1 MKFFDKN
8 INQEILKDKMAKGI
22 ANGILTSQNMF
33 SKYMG
38 VFTQKWKPKQQWI
51 FLCVVCLFFGGV
63 SITTIVIPFK
73 TKGRIKLTI
82 PNSITGVTNINQ
94 QKGLFTIT
102 ENEFRLVKEYK
113 NKYPNLE
120 RERPGLFDSLSL
132 IEQVYYS
139 QKK

>member
-1 MKFFDKN
+1 MKMFDKN
-8 INQEILKDKMAKGI
+8 INKEIIKDKAAKGI
-22 ANGILTSQNMF
+22 ANGILRSQNIF

-51 FLCVVCLFFGGV
+51 FLCAVCLFFGGL
-63 SITTIVIPFK
+63 SITAIVIPFK
-73 TKGRIKLTI
+73 TKRMKTFTI
-82 PNSITGVTNINQ
+82 PKSIIGVAIIHQ
-94 QKGLFTIT
+94 QTRVSAIT
-102 ENEFRLVKEYK
+102 ENEMKQVQEYK

-120 RERPGLFDSLSL
+120 KERPGLFDSLSL

>member
-8 INQEILKDKMAKGI
+8 INQEIIKDKTAKGI
-22 ANGILTSQNMF
+22 ANCILRSQNIF

-51 FLCVVCLFFGGV
+51 FLCVVCLFFGGL
-63 SITTIVIPFK
+63 SITAIVIPFK

-82 PNSITGVTNINQ
+82 PQSITGVTNIHQ
-94 QKGLFTIT
+94 QKRLFTIT
-102 ENEFRLVKEYK
+102 ENEFRLVREYK
-113 NKYPNLE
+113 NNYPNLE
-120 RERPGLFDSLSL
+120 KERPELFDSLNL

>member
-1 MKFFDKN
+1 MKMFDKN
-8 INQEILKDKMAKGI
+8 INQEIIKDIAAKGI
-22 ANGILTSQNMF
+22 ANGILRSQNIF

-38 VFTQKWKPKQQWI
+38 VITQKWKPKEQWI
-51 FLCVVCLFFGGV
+51 FLCVVCLFFGGL
-63 SITTIVIPFK
+63 SITAIIIPFK
-73 TKGRIKLTI
+73 TKGGIKLTI
-82 PNSITGVTNINQ
+82 PKSITGVSNIHQ
-94 QKGLFTIT
+94 QVRLFTIT

-120 RERPGLFDSLSL
+120 KERPGLFDSLSL